1 VNPLVES
8 RVGDSAR
15 VAAVEAS
22 GLLDTGPEPAFDDLA
37 ALAGRLLNAPFAFVT
52 LVDSQR
58 SFWKARI
65 GVAADGPV
73 QNTADESFC
82 QYVVNSGQPLIVG
95 DTVTNPLTAD
105 NPSITSM
112 GVRAWAGFPM
122 MSEDGQP
129 LGSFCVVDTQV
140 RQWTETDVEV
150 LRVLAAAA
158 GREIAL
164 RAAARQAETANER
177 LALLAQV
184 GQALGETLDAEVAIG
199 RVAQLV
205 IPVLGD
211 WSVVSLADDAGRL
224 TDVGWWHAHEQ
235 LRPVL
240 DKLAAERLVGLEGAA
255 ATHTAQQSRTPVVIA
270 SGALEAGLSVLRSE
284 QARDAYRTLAPTAY
298 GVWPLTS
305 GDAVHG
311 VLVIARGTGRGAFT
325 QAETDLAANI
335 ARHAGTVLDNTRLY
349 TRQRAV
355 TEALAEANRRLRENA
370 RHDRGVARALQD
382 AMLTLLPEPDHLHL
396 TARYLTADAHDQ
408 VGGDWYDALLPPDG
422 ATTLMIGDVAGHD
435 IAAASVMG
443 QLRNLLRAL
452 AWEHDDEAPS
462 ELITRL
468 DRVMADLGIST
479 MTTLVVARIEQDD
492 ADRRSGLRTL
502 RWSCAGHP
510 SPVLVDA
517 TGTPTLLPT
526 RADPPLA
533 TVRGVQRHDHT
544 ATIRPGETL
553 LLYTDG
559 LIETRSHELGE
570 RQAQLLDVLRGC
582 RGLDLEKMVNA
593 VVASMVS
600 AQPDDDVALLAVRF
614 HSEDEPR
621 PAEPGRENEALGVPT
636 G

>member
-1 VNPLVES
+1 VGVPVEPCI
-8 RVGDSAR
+8 GDSAR

-22 GLLDTGPEPAFDDLA
+22 GLLDAGPEPAFDDLA
-37 ALAGRLLNAPFAFVT
+37 ALASRLLNAPFAFVT

-58 SFWKARI
+58 SFGTARI

-82 QYVVNSGQPLIVG
+82 QYVVNSGGPLIVG
-95 DTVTNPLTAD
+95 DTLTNPLTAD
-105 NPSITSM
+105 DPAIASM
-112 GVRAWAGFPM
+112 GVRAWAGYPM
-122 MSEDGQP
+122 ISEDGQP
-129 LGSFCVVDTQV
+129 LGSFCVIDTQV
-140 RQWTETDVEV
+140 RQWTEIDVEV

-158 GREIAL
+158 GREVAL
-164 RAAARQAETANER
+164 RAAARQAEIANER
-177 LALLAQV
+177 LTLLAEV
-184 GQALGETLDAEVAIG
+184 GQALGETLDAEVAVG
-199 RVAQLV
+199 RLARLV

-211 WSVVSLADDAGRL
+211 WSIVSLADDAGRL
-224 TDVGWWHAHEQ
+224 TDVGWWHAHEP

-240 DKLAAERLVGLEGAA
+240 DKLARERLVGLDGAG
-255 ATHTAQQSRTPVVIA
+255 ATHAARQSRRPVVIA
-270 SGALEAGLSVLRSE
+270 SGALEAGLSVLRST
-284 QARDAYRTLAPTAY
+284 QAQDAYRTLAPAAY

-305 GDAVHG
+305 SDAVHG
-311 VLVIARGTGRGAFT
+311 VLVIARGARRGAFT

-335 ARHAGTVLDNTRLY
+335 ARHAGVVLDNARLY
-349 TRQRAV
+349 TRQREI
-355 TEALAEANRRLRENA
+355 TEALAEANGRMRENA

-396 TARYLTADAHDQ
+396 TARYLTADVHDQ

-452 AWEHDDEAPS
+452 AWEHDDAAPS
-462 ELITRL
+462 ELIIQL

-479 MTTLVVARIEQDD
+479 MTTLLVARIEQDD
-492 ADRRSGLRTL
+492 ADRQTGLRTL

-510 SPVLVDA
+510 SPVLIDA
-517 TGTPTLLPT
+517 AGTPTLLPT
-526 RADPPLA
+526 RAGPPLA
-533 TVRGVQRHDHT
+533 TVRSVQRHDHT
-544 ATIRPGETL
+544 ATIRPGDTL

-559 LIETRSHELGE
+559 LIETRSHELSE
-570 RQAQLLDVLRGC
+570 RQAQLLDVLHGC
-582 RGLDLEKMVNA
+582 RDLGLDDMVNA

-614 HSEDEPR
+614 HSEDAPR
-621 PAEPGRENEALGVPT
+621 PVEAGQQHEALGMPT